1 MLSIRPESLQIADG
15 TNYIRG
21 VCKSSLYLGEMS
33 QHQIETP
40 AGIVKVFELDPR
52 ETTRVG
58 QQLSLRVQPDAVV
71 VLVEK

>member
-1 MLSIRPESLQIADG
+1 
-15 TNYIRG
+15 
-21 VCKSSLYLGEMS
+21 MS

-58 QQLSLRVQPDAVV
+58 QQLSLRAQPDAVV
-71 VLVEK
+71 VLAEK